1 MDTTMISVL
10 VTGFGAVLLTVTAM
24 AGLVT
29 RSIGNLRSH
38 MDHRIDALTH
48 ANQQAHD
55 VIGVRIDGLRSEL
68 GERIDGVRSELGE
81 RIDAQGQ
88 RIDAQ
93 GIELGKRI
101 DSVEVRLAR
110 TSEDVSFIKGRLT
123 SQPEN

>member
-38 MDHRIDALTH
+38 MDQRIDALTH

-55 VIGVRIDGLRSEL
+55 TIGLRIDGVRDEL
-68 GERIDGVRSELGE
+68 GQRIEGVRSELGE
-81 RIDAQGQ
+81 RIDAQS
-88 RIDAQ
+88 
-93 GIELGKRI
+93 KRI
-101 DSVEVRLAR
+101 DKLEARLAR